1 MNDWQSLAHTK
12 WECKYHIVIVPKYRK
27 KSLYGKIRK
36 RIGGILRELCRYK
49 GIEIL
54 EGHAMADHIHL
65 CLSIPPKYSVAMVI
79 GYLKGKSAIR
89 IQREILGVK
98 RGFTNKSFWSRG
110 YCVSTVGLNEQQIR
124 EYKKEPGEIRNGS
137 TRLA

>member
-1 MNDWQSLAHTK
+1 
-12 WECKYHIVIVPKYRK
+12 
-27 KSLYGKIRK
+27 
-36 RIGGILRELCRYK
+36 
-49 GIEIL
+49 
-54 EGHAMADHIHL
+54 
-65 CLSIPPKYSVAMVI
+65 MVI

-124 EYKKEPGEIRNGS
+124 EYIKSQEKLETDQQGS
-137 TRLA
+137 LNLEDPIE